1 MPIFSYKASDA
12 TGNVF
17 KGTLEAAEEKEA
29 AAKLSAMN
37 YIPIRIQAAA
47 GNRNRFQLDGSVNLN
62 LNISSMFSRVTSKD
76 VMMFTLD
83 LHALLSAGLPVD
95 KALSLLINVSE
106 KEKFKEVVSS
116 ILKNVQSGNSLSEAL
131 ATYPNIFPM
140 LYINMVKA
148 GETGGVLPV
157 VLERLGSFLE
167 NSQDLK
173 DYIKSAMVY
182 PLFLVFVGGISIIIM
197 LAFVVPKFAIIF
209 SDLGQAMPLST
220 QLLLGISH
228 GLRDYWW
235 LIIAVIGTIVYL
247 SKRYVQTPTGRL
259 KTDRMKVNSPVIGTL
274 VKSVEAARFT
284 RTLGTLINSGVP
296 ILQALRLVQE
306 IITNQ
311 LIAGELETVYHRVKE
326 GDNLSAPL
334 FQADIFPPLAVQ
346 MISVGEQ
353 TGKLDQMLLRVAENY
368 EKTVRNMIKRFVNL
382 LEPVMILAM
391 GLMVGF
397 IVISMLMA
405 VFSMNEVPF

>member
-1 MPIFSYKASDA
+1 MPIFSYKASDPA
-12 TGNVF
+12 GNIF

-47 GNRNRFQLDGSVNLN
+47 RAGNRFQLDGSI
-62 LNISSMFSRVTSKD
+62 NISGMFERVTSKD

-83 LHALLSAGLPVD
+83 LHALLQAGLPVD
-95 KALSLLINVSE
+95 KALSLLINVAE
-106 KEKFKEVVSS
+106 KDKFKEIIAA
-116 ILKNVQSGNSLSEAL
+116 ILKSVQGGNSLSEAL
-131 ATYPNIFPM
+131 AMYPKIFPV
-140 LYINMVKA
+140 LYSNMVKA

-157 VLERLGSFLE
+157 VLERLGTFLE

-182 PLFLVFVGGISIIIM
+182 PLFLVFVGGISIVIM

-209 SDLGQAMPLST
+209 SDMGQAMPFST
-220 QLLLGISH
+220 QLLLSISH

-235 LIIAVIGTIVYL
+235 MIIAVIGAIVYV
-247 SKRYVQTPTGRL
+247 SKKYVQTPAGRL

-296 ILQALRLVQE
+296 ILQALRLVRE

-311 LIAGELETVYHRVKE
+311 LIAGELETVYNRVKE
-326 GDNLSAPL
+326 GDNLSGPL
-334 FQADIFPPLAVQ
+334 LQADVFPPLAVQ

-353 TGKLDQMLLRVAENY
+353 TGKLDEMLLRVAENY
-368 EKTVRNMIKRFVNL
+368 EKTVRNMIKRFVSL
-382 LEPVMILAM
+382 LEPVMILGM

-397 IVISMLMA
+397 IVISMLLA
-405 VFSMNEVPF
+405 VFSMNDVPF

>member
-1 MPIFSYKASDA
+1 MPIFSYKASDSA
-12 TGNVF
+12 GNIF
-17 KGTLEAAEEKEA
+17 KGTLEAAEEKDA

-37 YIPIRIQAAA
+37 YIPIRIQTAART
-47 GNRNRFQLDGSVNLN
+47 GNRFQLNGSID
-62 LNISSMFSRVTSKD
+62 ISGMFERVTSKD

-83 LHALLSAGLPVD
+83 LHALLQAGLPVD
-95 KALSLLINVSE
+95 KALSLLINVAE
-106 KEKFKEVVSS
+106 KDKFKEIISAT
-116 ILKNVQSGNSLSEAL
+116 LKSVQGGNSLSEAL
-131 ATYPNIFPM
+131 AMYPKIFPV
-140 LYINMVKA
+140 LYSNMVKA

-157 VLERLGSFLE
+157 VLERLGTFLE

-209 SDLGQAMPLST
+209 SDLGQAMPFST
-220 QLLLGISH
+220 QLLLSISH

-235 LIIAVIGTIVYL
+235 LIIAVIGAIIYL
-247 SKRYVQTPTGRL
+247 SKKYVQTPAGRL

-296 ILQALRLVQE
+296 ILQALRLVKE

-326 GDNLSAPL
+326 GDNLSGPL
-334 FQADIFPPLAVQ
+334 LQADIFPPLAVQ

-353 TGKLDQMLLRVAENY
+353 TGKLDEMLLRVAENY
-368 EKTVRNMIKRFVNL
+368 EKTVRNMIKRFVSL
-382 LEPVMILAM
+382 LEPVMILGM

-397 IVISMLMA
+397 IVISMLLA
-405 VFSMNEVPF
+405 VFSMNDVPF

>member
-1 MPIFSYKASDA
+1 MPIFSYKASDSA
-12 TGNVF
+12 GNVF

-37 YIPIRIQAAA
+37 YIPIRIQSA
-47 GNRNRFQLDGSVNLN
+47 GKSRNRFQLDGSINV
-62 LNISSMFSRVTSKD
+62 SSMFERVTTKD

-83 LHALLSAGLPVD
+83 LHALLQAGLPVD

-106 KEKFKEVVSS
+106 KEKFKEVISA
-116 ILKNVQSGNSLSEAL
+116 ILKSVQSGNSLSEAL
-131 ATYPNIFPM
+131 VAYPKIFPL
-140 LYINMVKA
+140 LYTNMVKA

-157 VLERLGSFLE
+157 VLERLGTFLE

-173 DYIKSAMVY
+173 DFIKSAMVY

-209 SDLGQAMPLST
+209 SDLGQAMPFST

-228 GLRDYWW
+228 GLRDFWW
-235 LIIAVIGTIVYL
+235 LIIAVIGTIIYL
-247 SKRYVQTPTGRL
+247 SKKYVQTPEGRL
-259 KTDRMKVNSPVIGTL
+259 KTDRMKANLPVIGTL

-311 LIAGELETVYHRVKE
+311 QIAGELETVYHRVKE

-334 FQADIFPPLAVQ
+334 LQANIFPPLAVQ

-353 TGKLDQMLLRVAENY
+353 TGKLDEMLLRVAENY
-368 EKTVRNMIKRFVNL
+368 EKMVRNMIKRFVSL
-382 LEPVMILAM
+382 LEPVMILGM

-397 IVISMLMA
+397 IVISMLLA

>member
-1 MPIFSYKASDA
+1 MPIFSYKASDPA
-12 TGNVF
+12 GNIF

-37 YIPIRIQAAA
+37 YIPIQIQATARI
-47 GNRNRFQLDGSVNLN
+47 GNRFQLDGSI
-62 LNISSMFSRVTSKD
+62 NISSMFERVTTKD

-83 LHALLSAGLPVD
+83 LHALLQAGLPVD
-95 KALSLLINVSE
+95 KALSLLINVTE
-106 KEKFKEVVSS
+106 KDKFKEVLSA
-116 ILKNVQSGNSLSEAL
+116 ILKSVQGGNSLSEAL
-131 ATYPNIFPM
+131 AMYPKIFPV
-140 LYINMVKA
+140 LYSNMVKA

-157 VLERLGSFLE
+157 VLERLGTFLE

-209 SDLGQAMPLST
+209 SDMGQSMPFST
-220 QLLLGISH
+220 QLLLSLSH

-235 LIIAVIGTIVYL
+235 IIIAVIGTIIYL
-247 SKRYVQTPTGRL
+247 SKKYVQTPAGRL
-259 KTDRMKVNSPVIGTL
+259 KTDRIKVNSPIIGTL

-326 GDNLSAPL
+326 GDNLSGPL
-334 FQADIFPPLAVQ
+334 LAADIFPPLAVQ

-353 TGKLDQMLLRVAENY
+353 TGKLDEMLLRVAENY
-368 EKTVRNMIKRFVNL
+368 EKTVRNMIKRFVSL
-382 LEPVMILAM
+382 LEPVMILGM

-397 IVISMLMA
+397 IVISMLLA
-405 VFSMNEVPF
+405 VFSMNDVPF

>member
-1 MPIFSYKASDA
+1 MPIFSYKASDSA
-12 TGNVF
+12 GNVF
-17 KGTLEAAEEKEA
+17 KGTLEAVEEKEA

-37 YIPIRIQAAA
+37 YIPIRIQAATS
-47 GNRNRFQLDGSVNLN
+47 GNDRFQLNRSINVSALFQR
-62 LNISSMFSRVTSKD
+62 ITSKE

-83 LHALLSAGLPVD
+83 LHALLQAGLPVD
-95 KALSLLINVSE
+95 KALTLLINVTE
-106 KEKFKEVVSS
+106 KQKFKTVVSG
-116 ILKNVQSGNSLSEAL
+116 ILKNVQGGNSLSEAL
-131 ATYPNIFPM
+131 TKYPKVFPM

-148 GETGGVLPV
+148 GETGGVLPA

-182 PLFLVFVGGISIIIM
+182 PLFLVFVGGISIIIK
-197 LAFVVPKFAIIF
+197 LDFVVHRFAIIF
-209 SDLGQAMPLST
+209 SDMGQAMPAST
-220 QLLLGISH
+220 QLLLNISH
-228 GLRDYWW
+228 GLRNYWW
-235 LIIAVIGTIVYL
+235 LIIAVAGSIIYIV
-247 SKRYVQTPTGRL
+247 KKYVRTPAGRL
-259 KTDRMKVNSPVIGTL
+259 KTDRMKINAPVIGTL

-311 LIAGELETVYHRVKE
+311 LIAQELETVYHRVKE
-326 GDNLSAPL
+326 GDSLSGPL
-334 FQADIFPPLAVQ
+334 LLADVFPPLAVQ
-346 MISVGEQ
+346 MISVGEE
-353 TGKLDQMLLRVAENY
+353 TGKLDKMLLRVAENY

-382 LEPVMILAM
+382 LEPVMILGM

>member
-1 MPIFSYKASDA
+1 MPIFFYKASDA
-12 TGNVF
+12 SGKIF
-17 KGTLEAAEEKEA
+17 QGTLEAMEEKEV

-37 YIPIRIQAAA
+37 YIPIRIQAAS
-47 GNRNRFQLDGSVNLN
+47 GGRGRFQLDRSVNLSG
-62 LNISSMFSRVTSKD
+62 LFQRITSKD

-83 LHALLSAGLPVD
+83 LHALLQAGLPVD
-95 KALSLLINVSE
+95 KALSILINVSE
-106 KEKFKEVVSS
+106 KEKFKEIVSG

-131 ATYPNIFPM
+131 AKYPKVFPM

-148 GETGGVLPV
+148 GETGGVLPA
-157 VLERLGSFLE
+157 VLERLGQFLE

-173 DYIKSAMVY
+173 DYITSAMVY

-197 LAFVVPKFAIIF
+197 LAFVVPRFAIIF
-209 SDLGQAMPLST
+209 SDMGQAMPFST
-220 QLLLGISH
+220 QLLLNISH
-228 GLRDYWW
+228 GLRAYWW
-235 LIIAVIGTIVYL
+235 LIIAGVAGVVYIV
-247 SKRYVQTPTGRL
+247 KRYVRTPAGRL
-259 KTDRMKVNSPVIGTL
+259 KTDRMKVNAPVVGEL

-311 LIAGELETVYHRVKE
+311 LIAKELETVFHRVKE
-326 GDNLSAPL
+326 GDNLSGPL
-334 FQADIFPPLAVQ
+334 LQADIFPPLAVQ

-353 TGKLDQMLLRVAENY
+353 TGKLDKMLLRVAENY
-368 EKTVRNMIKRFVNL
+368 EKSVRNMIKRFVNL
-382 LEPVMILAM
+382 LEPVMILSM

-397 IVISMLMA
+397 IVISMLLA
-405 VFSMNEVPF
+405 VFSMNEIPF

>member
-1 MPIFSYKASDA
+1 MPIFLYKASDA
-12 TGNVF
+12 AGNVF
-17 KGTLEAAEEKEA
+17 KGTLEAVGEKEV
-29 AAKLSAMN
+29 AAKLQEMN
-37 YIPIRIQAAA
+37 YIPIRIQAST
-47 GNRNRFQLDGSVNLN
+47 RRQSRFQLDRSINFNV
-62 LNISSMFSRVTSKD
+62 SSLFSRVTSKD

-83 LHALLSAGLPVD
+83 LHALLAAGLPVD
-95 KALSLLINVSE
+95 KALSLLINVAE
-106 KEKFKEVVSS
+106 KDKFKEVVSA
-116 ILKNVQSGNSLSEAL
+116 ILKSVQSGNSLSEAL
-131 ATYPNIFPM
+131 TKYPSIFPV
-140 LYINMVKA
+140 LYTNMVKA

-209 SDLGQAMPLST
+209 SDLGQAMPFST

-235 LIIAVIGTIVYL
+235 LIIASIGAVIFL
-247 SKRYVQTPTGRL
+247 SKKYVQSPAGRL
-259 KTDRMKVNSPVIGTL
+259 KTDRMKVKLPVIGTL

-311 LIAGELETVYHRVKE
+311 LIAGGLETVYNRVKE
-326 GDNLSAPL
+326 GEKLSAPL
-334 FQADIFPPLAVQ
+334 LQADIFPPLAVQ
-346 MISVGEQ
+346 MISVGEE

-405 VFSMNEVPF
+405 VFSMNDVPF

>member
-1 MPIFSYKASDA
+1 MPIFSYKASDSA
-12 TGNVF
+12 GNVF

-37 YIPIRIQAAA
+37 YIPIRIQATART
-47 GNRNRFQLDGSVNLN
+47 GKRFQLGGSI
-62 LNISSMFSRVTSKD
+62 NISSMFERVTTKD

-83 LHALLSAGLPVD
+83 LHALLQAGLPVD
-95 KALSLLINVSE
+95 KALSLLINVAE
-106 KEKFKEVVSS
+106 KDKFKEVIAT
-116 ILKNVQSGNSLSEAL
+116 ILKSVQGGNSLSEAL
-131 ATYPNIFPM
+131 AMYPKVFPV
-140 LYINMVKA
+140 LYSNMVKA

-157 VLERLGSFLE
+157 VLERLGTFLE

-209 SDLGQAMPLST
+209 SDMGQSMPFST
-220 QLLLGISH
+220 QLLLSISH

-235 LIIAVIGTIVYL
+235 LIIAVIGTIIYL
-247 SKRYVQTPTGRL
+247 TKKYVQTPAGRL
-259 KTDRMKVNSPVIGTL
+259 KTDRIKVNSPIIGTL

-311 LIAGELETVYHRVKE
+311 LIAGELETVYQRVKE
-326 GDNLSAPL
+326 GDNLSGPL
-334 FQADIFPPLAVQ
+334 LQADIFPPLAVQ

-353 TGKLDQMLLRVAENY
+353 TGKLDEMLLRVAENY
-368 EKTVRNMIKRFVNL
+368 EKTVRNMIKRFVSL
-382 LEPVMILAM
+382 LEPVMILGM

-397 IVISMLMA
+397 IVISMLLA

>member
-1 MPIFSYKASDA
+1 MPIFSYKASDPA
-12 TGNVF
+12 GNIF

-37 YIPIRIQAAA
+37 YIPIRIQATARA
-47 GNRNRFQLDGSVNLN
+47 GNRFNLYGSID
-62 LNISSMFSRVTSKD
+62 ISGMFERVTTKD

-83 LHALLSAGLPVD
+83 LHALLQAGLPVD
-95 KALSLLINVSE
+95 KALSLLINVAE
-106 KEKFKEVVSS
+106 KDKFKEVISA
-116 ILKNVQSGNSLSEAL
+116 ILKSVQGGNSLSEAL
-131 ATYPNIFPM
+131 AMYPKIFPV
-140 LYINMVKA
+140 LYSNMVKA

-157 VLERLGSFLE
+157 VLERLGTFLE

-209 SDLGQAMPLST
+209 SDLGQAMPFST
-220 QLLLGISH
+220 QLLLSISH

-235 LIIAVIGTIVYL
+235 LIIAVIGAIIYL
-247 SKRYVQTPTGRL
+247 SKKYVQTPAGRL
-259 KTDRMKVNSPVIGTL
+259 KTDRMKVNAPVVGTL

-296 ILQALRLVQE
+296 ILHALRLVQE

-326 GDNLSAPL
+326 GDNLSGPL
-334 FQADIFPPLAVQ
+334 LQADVFPPLAVQ

-353 TGKLDQMLLRVAENY
+353 TGKLDAMLLRVAENY
-368 EKTVRNMIKRFVNL
+368 EKTVRNMIKRFVSL

-397 IVISMLMA
+397 IVISMLLA